1 MTRFGWVLCLVV
13 LGAVAGGAA
22 AGSVAAV
29 TDDGAAS
36 TAAASEQTTNVSI
49 STLTGP
55 QRLFVAAREAE
66 TADEIQ
72 NVSTTESEVVYPR
85 ATLVVLLSAPD
96 LQTAVSRQSGD
107 DTSERLRSLLAS
119 DRAVLRSS
127 QSGVVDTPKTLALT
141 DSAATT
147 AVRVNADIVA
157 LAVNVSRLSA
167 MHDRNGNGLA
177 DDGGTASV
185 QPPESYRLRFTYEGT
200 TARTDIRFENPSATL
215 APTTEGPLSFL
226 AGAGQSVSGTTTLPA
241 GTNLSVVFTT
251 TGDPSFVQTRRAT
264 VDDDSTF
271 TATFDLSDAPAGTN
285 VTVVVRRGDRTLGG
299 RTGRIETPSA
309 TARVPSRVSPG
320 DILRIRS
327 PTSSHPG
334 FLVVRRNTTDGE
346 ILAARSFGAGES
358 ETRLIPVDRSA
369 DRLVVQAYLDIDGNG
384 RLDADGPDRLFDPTG
399 PPLATVDVG
408 PPPPD
413 TTTRT
418 RTATPMP
425 ETETTT
431 DTATAATDTATPTR
445 PDRGQTTVV
454 VTPTSGPGF
463 GVGTALAA
471 LVLFL
476 LGRR

>member
-49 STLTGP
+49 STSVAP
-55 QRLFVAAREAE
+55 QRAFSLIRAAE
-66 TADEIQ
+66 TADELQ
-72 NVSTTESEVVYPR
+72 NVSARQSETIHQRTTVI
-85 ATLVVLLSAPD
+85 VLLAGPD
-96 LQTAVSRQSGD
+96 IDAAVAGQPGNN
-107 DTSERLRSLLAS
+107 TGERLRSLLAS
-119 DRAVLRSS
+119 DRATLRSS
-127 QSGVVDTPKTLALT
+127 QREAAGTPKTLALT
-141 DSAATT
+141 DPDATT

-167 MHDRNGNGLA
+167 MHDRNGNRLA

-185 QPPESYRLRFTYEGT
+185 QPPERYRLRFTYEGT

-251 TGDPSFVQTRRAT
+251 TGDSPFVQTRRAT

-271 TATFDLSDAPAGTN
+271 TATFDLSEASAGTN

-320 DILRIRS
+320 DILRVRNS
-327 PTSSHPG
+327 TFSHPG
-334 FLVVRRNTTDGE
+334 FLVVRRNTADGE
-346 ILAARSFGAGES
+346 ILAARSLGAGES
-358 ETRLIPVDRSA
+358 ETQVFPVDWSV
-369 DRLVVQAYLDIDGNG
+369 DRLVVQAYLDVDGNG

-408 PPPPD
+408 PPSPD

-418 RTATPMP
+418 RTATPLS
-425 ETETTT
+425 ETETAT
-431 DTATAATDTATPTR
+431 DTATAATDTATGT
-445 PDRGQTTVV
+445 DRGQTTVV